1 MRGDSDNNVSIVPC
15 DSYKQ
20 NEIDDAIEKALGKIN
35 FEIKPRSKILIK
47 PNLVSQN
54 TPEQGSVTH
63 YTLIDFLC
71 RYFQRKNCEV
81 VIGESSSFYIKGYT
95 QLAYKTSKIADV
107 AKKYSI
113 PLVAFENEKIV
124 SVPQKNLKFLDELY
138 LPEMIN
144 DFDLIVDVPKLK
156 THMLMR
162 FSGALK
168 NLYGIP
174 PGGYKQLLHLKTKN
188 INEFAEILLDIYQSI
203 KPKILSVMDG
213 VVGLDGGPAA
223 VLGKPKKVGYILAS
237 MNPLA
242 LDVVACQIIG
252 YSPEDLP
259 TITLAEKRKLINV
272 KDVQVFGKFNKV
284 IFDKLQNGPI
294 VDIKKES
301 ALITKTYAVPRV
313 TSKCNLCK
321 KCISR
326 CPTGAYKI
334 ENKKLKFDKSKC
346 ISCYSCVPICP
357 VGAIKLKEF
366 KMNKFFTFVRR
377 IFRI

>member
-1 MRGDSDNNVSIVPC
+1 MRGEDDNVSVVPC
-15 DSYKQ
+15 NSYEQK
-20 NEIDDAIEKALGKIN
+20 EIDGAIEKALGKID
-35 FEIKPRSKILIK
+35 FEIKPHSRILIK

-71 RYFQRKNCEV
+71 RYFQEKKCDI

-95 QLAYKTSKIADV
+95 KKAYKTSKIADV
-107 AKKYSI
+107 ARKYSV
-113 PLVAFENEKIV
+113 PLVEFENEKIV
-124 SVPQKNLKFLDELY
+124 SIPRKNLKFLDELY

-156 THMLMR
+156 SHMLMR

-168 NLYGIP
+168 NLYGLP
-174 PGGYKQLLHLKTKN
+174 PGGYKQLLHMKTKN
-188 INEFAEILLDIYQSI
+188 INEFAEVLLDIYESV

-223 VLGKPKKVGYILAS
+223 VIGKKKKVGYILAS

-252 YSPEDLP
+252 YSPEDIT
-259 TITLAEKRKLINV
+259 TITMAEKRKLINV
-272 KDVQVFGKFNKV
+272 KDVKTLGSFNKV
-284 IFDKLQNGPI
+284 PFEKLLKGPV

-301 ALITKTYAVPRV
+301 ILITDTYAWPRI

-321 KCISR
+321 KCVSY
-326 CPTGAYKI
+326 CPTGALEIKNNKI
-334 ENKKLKFDKSKC
+334 KLNKEKC
-346 ISCYSCVPICP
+346 ISCYSCVHICP
-357 VGAIKLKEF
+357 VNAIKLQEK
-366 KMNKFFTFVRR
+366 KMNKFIGFVRR
-377 IFRI
+377 LFRI

>member
-1 MRGDSDNNVSIVPC
+1 MKRENVVSVVPC
-15 DSYKQ
+15 DSYNQ
-20 NEIDDAIEKALGKIN
+20 SEIDNAITEALRKIDFN
-35 FEIKPRSKILIK
+35 IKPNSKILIK

-71 RYFQRKNCEV
+71 RYFKDKECKV

-95 QLAYKTSKIADV
+95 AKAYKTSKIADV
-107 AKKYSI
+107 AKKYSV
-113 PLVAFENEKIV
+113 PLVLFENEKII
-124 SVPQKNLKFLDELY
+124 SVPKKNLKFLDELY

-168 NLYGIP
+168 NLYGLP

-188 INEFAEILLDIYQSI
+188 INEFAEVLLDIYENV

-213 VVGLDGGPAA
+213 VIGLDGGPAA
-223 VLGKPKKVGYILAS
+223 VIGKPKKVGYILAS

-242 LDVVACQIIG
+242 LDVIACQIVG

-259 TITLAEKRKLINV
+259 TITMAEKRNLIDVNNV
-272 KDVQVFGKFNKV
+272 KTVGEYNKV
-284 IFDKLQNGPI
+284 IFEKLLKGPI
-294 VDIKKES
+294 VDIEKES
-301 ALITKTYAVPRV
+301 MLITDTYALPKV
-313 TSKCNLCK
+313 TSKCNLCGD
-321 KCISR
+321 CVPR
-326 CPTGAYKI
+326 CPTGAYEIKDG
-334 ENKKLKFDKSKC
+334 KLIFTKEKC
-346 ISCYSCVPICP
+346 IACYSCVPICP
-357 VGAIKLKEF
+357 VKAIKLKQ
-366 KMNKFFTFVRR
+366 KKINKFFISLIRR